1 MRRVFAPWNLFLEA
15 DELKHKSHA
24 TGTARWGLWKQGVR
38 ARGVERATRAAFLQP
53 LDITNGVAEREA
65 ESLTAVLQCT
75 RPQYQ
80 RGKIL
85 VATKVL

>member
-1 MRRVFAPWNLFLEA
+1 MRRVFAPWDLFLEA

-53 LDITNGVAEREA
+53 LDITNGVAEREVCSISHPA
-65 ESLTAVLQCT
+65 SRNPA
-75 RPQYQ
+75 P
-80 RGKIL
+80 
-85 VATKVL
+85 A